1 MFQLDAAK
9 KSFLGCLGVCIF
21 ICTIIYRNGKSLSL
35 QDRSLIDVH
44 EAECGFFPDEL
55 CSSFFHYGDLSPKLT
70 LACQKLYWPD
80 NLLPYEG
87 FNCSSVIQDLHFIT
101 KPLSRQEETY
111 PLAYIIT
118 IHKELDM
125 FVRLL
130 RAIYA
135 PQNVYCIHVDE
146 KSNWRYKGAVKAL
159 ADCFPNVFLASSIV
173 NVVYAGYSRLQA
185 DINCMKDLLRS
196 PVAWK
201 NVINLCG
208 QDFPTMTNK
217 EIIQFLNSA
226 TWKGKNITPGVK
238 QPLAFKDRTNT
249 KHKEIT
255 AFGNSYILSFFVK
268 KDIPPANL
276 DIYFGSAYYSLTRK
290 FVQFIFKDKRAQEL
304 LEWSKDTYSPDEHY
318 WVTLNHLQD
327 APGSTPNASWEGS
340 THLVKWKDQEGKA
353 HEGCRGKFVHSICVY
368 APGDLKWI
376 IEKDNMFANK
386 FEMETFPLA
395 VQCLERRHRLQVLS
409 QAEVA
414 IEPAWRL
421 QDNTYFDMRQN
432 V

>member
-1 MFQLDAAK
+1 
-9 KSFLGCLGVCIF
+9 
-21 ICTIIYRNGKSLSL
+21 
-35 QDRSLIDVH
+35 
-44 EAECGFFPDEL
+44 
-55 CSSFFHYGDLSPKLT
+55 
-70 LACQKLYWPD
+70 
-80 NLLPYEG
+80 
-87 FNCSSVIQDLHFIT
+87 
-101 KPLSRQEETY
+101 
-111 PLAYIIT
+111 
-118 IHKELDM
+118 M

-135 PQNVYCIHVDE
+135 PQNVYCIHIDE
-146 KSNWRYKGAVKAL
+146 KSKWRYKETVKAL
-159 ADCFPNVFLASSIV
+159 VDCFPNVFLASSTV

-196 PVAWK
+196 PTAWK

-217 EIIQFLNSA
+217 EIIQFLNSK

-238 QPLAFKDRTNT
+238 QPLAFKHRTSM

-255 AFGNSYILSFFVK
+255 AFGNSYVLPFLVK

-290 FVQFIFKDKRAQEL
+290 FVEFIFEDKRAQEL

-318 WVTLNHLQD
+318 WVTLNRLQD
-327 APGSTPNASWEGS
+327 APGSTPNASWEGRVR
-340 THLVKWKDQEGKA
+340 LVKWKDQEGKD
-353 HEGCRGKFVHSICVY
+353 HDGCRGKFVHNICVY
-368 APGDLKWI
+368 APGDLNWI
-376 IEKDNMFANK
+376 IEKENMFANK

-409 QAEVA
+409 QAEAA

-421 QDNTYFDMRQN
+421 QDNTYFDMRQK
-432 V
+432 VPDC